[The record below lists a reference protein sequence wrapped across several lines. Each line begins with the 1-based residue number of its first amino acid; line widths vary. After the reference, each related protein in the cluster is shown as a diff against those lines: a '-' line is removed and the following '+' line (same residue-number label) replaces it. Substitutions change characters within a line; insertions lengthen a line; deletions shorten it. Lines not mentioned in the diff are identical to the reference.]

1 MLELDLG
8 GFLRGDP
15 AQRWAGY
22 DIAIKNQ
29 VLTPN
34 EVREAEGYNPRTGG
48 DEFPAAPAHPHP
60 HRQTPRRRRMGTRPS
75 QFRQADLT
83 RALRAART
91 AGFDRVEFDPVSG
104 RYLFVKADV
113 SESSRERQFF

>member
-1 MLELDLG
+1 MAIFFTAGSSSMLELDLG

-22 DIAIKNQ
+22 DIAIKNH

-48 DEFPAAPAHPHP
+48 DEFPALAPA
-60 HRQTPRRRRMGTRPS
+60 G
-75 QFRQADLT
+75 
-83 RALRAART
+83 T
-91 AGFDRVEFDPVSG
+91 AG
-104 RYLFVKADV
+104 
-113 SESSRERQFF
+113 